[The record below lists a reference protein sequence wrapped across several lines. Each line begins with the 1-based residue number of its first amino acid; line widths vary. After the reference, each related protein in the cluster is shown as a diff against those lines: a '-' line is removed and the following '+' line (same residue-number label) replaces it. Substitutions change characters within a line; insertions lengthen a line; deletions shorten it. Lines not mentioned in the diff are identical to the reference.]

1 MTQSNAQ
8 AWLRRSA
15 GAPGLVLLLAALA
28 VLVALPLLTVLY
40 ASLIDT
46 APFSPRA
53 SPDWTLANYAE
64 AWSPEMRRALGNT
77 ALIGFGGTAV
87 AVLIGGL
94 LGWLYART
102 DVPGKKL
109 VYLSSVMPLFI
120 SLVVASITWTL
131 LASGRA
137 GYLNVL
143 LAASGIGF
151 RFDIRSLTGL
161 VFVEGIYY
169 APYPFLLISTSLAL
183 INPDLEEA
191 ALQHGA
197 SLFQVIRRV
206 VLPLVL
212 PAVIGAMLLVLTL
225 IIEDFP
231 TAAILG
237 GPVGIETV
245 AVRIYNLI
253 TVVPSEPNR
262 ASAVSMLLT
271 ILVCI
276 LVFAQRQLLAERDVR
291 TITGKG
297 ARPRQMALGGLR
309 LPALL
314 FVLVYG
320 FVVVILPLL
329 ALVEAALHDASFIRN
344 AGALVDAAHMSVARF
359 APVIS
364 NPVVGRAAINTLVAA
379 VAASLGGTFVVFI
392 VAYLVERTRLPGRQ
406 MLEYLV
412 MAPSAVPSLVIG
424 LGLLWMW
431 VVVPLPVYG
440 TLWVLII
447 AFITRFLPQGYR
459 AVAATIG
466 QVHPDLEHSALIC
479 GATRATAVR
488 RIILPLVRPGVAAAA
503 FLILILSFRE
513 LTAALFLYTTNTRVL
528 SVVIFEQYQNGA
540 LGEVAATSLLYTFF
554 LFLLAL
560 VTRRWLGAGA

>member
-1 MTQSNAQ
+1 MLPSNAQ
-8 AWLRRSA
+8 AGLRWIA
-15 GAPGLVLLLAALA
+15 GAPGLLLLLAALGL
-28 VLVALPLLTVLY
+28 LVAMPLLTVLY
-40 ASLIDT
+40 ASFIDT
-46 APFSPRA
+46 PPFSSSTSA
-53 SPDWTLANYAE
+53 AWSLANYAE

-77 ALIGFGGTAV
+77 ALIGVGGTAV

-131 LASGRA
+131 LASGRS

-143 LAASGIGF
+143 MGSMGIGF

-169 APYPFLLISTSLAL
+169 APYPFLLISTALAL

-197 SLFQVIRRV
+197 GMLQVVRRV
-206 VLPLVL
+206 VLPLVA
-212 PAVIGAMLLVLTL
+212 PAVIGAVLLVLTL
-225 IIEDFP
+225 IVEDFP
-231 TAAILG
+231 TASILG

-253 TVVPSEPNR
+253 TVVPSQPNR
-262 ASAVSMLLT
+262 ASAVSVLLT
-271 ILVCI
+271 LLVCI
-276 LVFAQRQLLAERDVR
+276 LVFAQRRLLAGRDVR

-297 ARPRQMALGGLR
+297 ARPRQITLGALR

-314 FVLVYG
+314 LVLVYG
-320 FVVVILPLL
+320 FVVVVLPLL
-329 ALVEAALHDASFIRN
+329 ALVEASLHDAAFIRN
-344 AGALVDAAHMSVARF
+344 ASSLVDSVHLSGARF
-359 APVIS
+359 AAVLG
-364 NPVVGRAAINTLVAA
+364 NAVVGRAAINTLLAA
-379 VAASLGGTFVVFI
+379 MAAAFGGTILVFI

-431 VVVPLPVYG
+431 VAVPLPVYG
-440 TLWVLII
+440 TLWVLIL

-466 QVHPDLEHSALIC
+466 QVHPDLEQSALIC
-479 GATRATAVR
+479 GATRFTAVR

-560 VTRRWLGAGA
+560 MTRRWLGAGT